1 MSDTVK
7 VMSEYA
13 DVTVIRHPDGTIYE
27 QLDGVSPSTPIIN
40 AGNGALEHPTQA
52 LLVLLCIQT
61 ELKQI
66 DGLSITLVGDLKH
79 GRTVHSLGTLLSN
92 FDGITLNLVAPDELR
107 MPTEWMDHFRAA
119 NPKMTIN
126 ELENYKDVVGSTD
139 VLYMTRIQQE
149 RFATAEAYEKVKGH
163 FVLKPADLT
172 NSNAMVMHPLP
183 RVNEIDVGVD
193 ALPNA
198 RYFEQTGYGVVM
210 RMALLGLATGAKGL

>member
-1 MSDTVK
+1 
-7 VMSEYA
+7 
-13 DVTVIRHPDGTIYE
+13 
-27 QLDGVSPSTPIIN
+27 
-40 AGNGALEHPTQA
+40 
-52 LLVLLCIQT
+52 
-61 ELKQI
+61 
-66 DGLSITLVGDLKH
+66 
-79 GRTVHSLGTLLSN
+79 
-92 FDGITLNLVAPDELR
+92 
-107 MPTEWMDHFRAA
+107 
-119 NPKMTIN
+119 MTIN

-163 FVLKPADLT
+163 FVLKPTDLA